1 MVLVSVRQNNPKT
14 TRAAAAD
21 YMLAHPDS
29 FMPFLV
35 GSADLEFGEED
46 EDAPEGETEEE
57 RLERRRAIED
67 GQSLTPFFGLV

>member
-1 MVLVSVRQNNPKT
+1 
-14 TRAAAAD
+14 
-21 YMLAHPDS
+21 
-29 FMPFLV
+29 MPFLV

-67 GQSLTPFFGLV
+67 GQSSPPSLFSSFWFRRWLTGWISWARE